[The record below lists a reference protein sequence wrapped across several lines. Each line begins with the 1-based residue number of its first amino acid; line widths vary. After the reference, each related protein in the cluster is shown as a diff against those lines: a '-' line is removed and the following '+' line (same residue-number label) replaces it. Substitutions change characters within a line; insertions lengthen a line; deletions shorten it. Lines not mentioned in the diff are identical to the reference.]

1 MIASHFDTNFWV
13 QFVAGVVVAGGGVFG
28 IARWVTHRIAE
39 VASDK
44 TGVSQLIA
52 RLDAIEKQYQRN
64 GGSSM
69 RDAVESAVSAVNRI
83 EMHVTSLQYDI
94 QRLDK
99 AIERH
104 IGYHEGAEL

>member
-1 MIASHFDTNFWV
+1 MIANLDTNFWV
-13 QFVAGVVVAGGGVFG
+13 QFVAGVVVAGGGVMG
-28 IARWVTHRIAE
+28 AARWVTHRIAE
-39 VASDK
+39 VASSK
-44 TGVSQLIA
+44 SGVGELLA
-52 RLDAIEKQYQRN
+52 RLESIEKQYQRN

-69 RDAVESAVSAVNRI
+69 RDAVENALNAVNRLEVHI
-83 EMHVTSLQYDI
+83 TSVQYDI